1 MSPAWTRRGACN
13 TVQTCRHGVAIDAD
27 SIAEHSCRLA
37 RQLNAGPDQQRLLQP
52 IVSACTSL
60 PKAGENQNSI
70 SLTRAM
76 TMIDHFDLRQ
86 LRTRFPIPRE
96 YAKPDLQ

>member
-1 MSPAWTRRGACN
+1 MRREACS
-13 TVQTCRHGVAIDAD
+13 TVQSRRHGVAIDPD
-27 SIAEHSCRLA
+27 SIAEHSYRLA
-37 RQLNAGPDQQRLLQP
+37 RQLNAGTDQQRLLQP
-52 IVSACTSL
+52 IVSACASL
-60 PKAGENQNSI
+60 SKAGENQNSI
-70 SLTRAM
+70 SLTRAR

>member
-1 MSPAWTRRGACN
+1 MSRAWPRREAFV
-13 TVQTCRHGVAIDAD
+13 TIQARRHGVAIDAV
-27 SIAEHSCRLA
+27 SIAEHSSRLA
-37 RQLNAGPDQQRLLQP
+37 RQLNAGPDQQRLLLP
-52 IVSACTSL
+52 IVSACASL
-60 PKAGENQNSI
+60 SKAGENQNSI

-86 LRTRFPIPRE
+86 LRTRSPIPRE